1 MKIRKSQASLA
12 VRLWVL
18 ATVFVIPFVTL
29 LELAGWLVL
38 GGVLGLVW
46 KVLPEE
52 AVGEVERLPF
62 QRPPPQ
68 PSPKGEGES
77 H

>member
-12 VRLWVL
+12 VRLWIL
-18 ATVFVIPFVTL
+18 ATVFVIPFVTIP
-29 LELAGWLVL
+29 ELAVWLAI
-38 GGVLGLVW
+38 GGVLGIVW

-52 AVGEVERLPF
+52 PPGEVERLPF

-68 PSPKGEGES
+68 PSPKGEGER